1 MLFGVVGFDTDTD
14 SELSLTTL
22 ELLKLFVVVVEFL
35 LLFDVNRIGLRVIIV
50 SVGEDE
56 EVVEEEEVD
65 DDE

>member
-35 LLFDVNRIGLRVIIV
+35 LLFDVNSIGLRVIIV
-50 SVGEDE
+50 SVGDE

>member
-22 ELLKLFVVVVEFL
+22 ELLKLFVVVVVEFL

-50 SVGEDE
+50 SVGDE
-56 EVVEEEEVD
+56 EVVEEDEVD

>member
-50 SVGEDE
+50 SVGDE